1 MMKTSAAARDVIR
14 AMKAYTL
21 ERRNASIKL
30 DQNESPFDLP
40 EPLKRNVLQ
49 RVAALQWNLY
59 PEFEATRLR
68 SALAT
73 AYVIAPDSVLVGNG
87 SNELLG
93 AAIATFVEPG
103 KRVALAQPTFA
114 LYEKLVAIADG
125 ETLPRDFDPRSGML
139 PIERLVAAVE
149 RDGADVVMVCSPN
162 NPTGGVLPPDGIERL
177 LATGA

>member
-21 ERRNASIKL
+21 ERRVASIKL
-30 DQNESPFDLP
+30 NQNESPFDLP

-87 SNELLG
+87 SNDPWIRRSVTNHEE
-93 AAIATFVEPG
+93 IS
-103 KRVALAQPTFA
+103 
-114 LYEKLVAIADG
+114 LVRG
-125 ETLPRDFDPRSGML
+125 
-139 PIERLVAAVE
+139 
-149 RDGADVVMVCSPN
+149 
-162 NPTGGVLPPDGIERL
+162 PDMARNR
-177 LATGA
+177 